1 MVYQHTKLQ
10 INTIYDLELFF
21 IGMIFFAE
29 IIFKRNG
36 LMPAEIRKTLL
47 HIEDTFVEGGK
58 VAEKPLRMIAAIAVV
73 KNPWAGQGFV
83 EDLRPAIADVAPTLG
98 EKLTKM
104 IIDTAGSGEVVEG
117 YGKAAVV
124 GMDGEVEHASA
135 LIHTLRFGNH
145 YREAVGAK
153 SYLAFCNTRG
163 GANAPIMIPLM
174 DKNDGGRRSHYLT
187 IQLSIPDAPGP
198 DEIVVAL
205 GASIGGRPHHR
216 IGDRYQDLKELG
228 HDVDNPASVK

>member
-1 MVYQHTKLQ
+1 
-10 INTIYDLELFF
+10 
-21 IGMIFFAE
+21 
-29 IIFKRNG
+29 
-36 LMPAEIRKTLL
+36 MPAVIRKTLL
-47 HIEDTFVEGGK
+47 HVEETLIEGGK
-58 VAEKPLRMIAAIAVV
+58 AAPMPLKMIAAVAVIQ
-73 KNPWAGQGFV
+73 NPWAGRGFV
-83 EDLRPAIADVAPTLG
+83 EDLRPEITDCAPGLG
-98 EKLTKM
+98 ALLTRM
-104 IIDTAGSGEVVEG
+104 VLEAAGGGDKVEG
-117 YGKAAVV
+117 YGKSAIV
-124 GMDGEVEHASA
+124 GVNGEVEHASA

-163 GANAPIMIPLM
+163 PANAPLMIPLM

-187 IQLSIPDAPGP
+187 IQLSIADAPAP

-228 HDVDNPASVK
+228 HDVDNPAAV